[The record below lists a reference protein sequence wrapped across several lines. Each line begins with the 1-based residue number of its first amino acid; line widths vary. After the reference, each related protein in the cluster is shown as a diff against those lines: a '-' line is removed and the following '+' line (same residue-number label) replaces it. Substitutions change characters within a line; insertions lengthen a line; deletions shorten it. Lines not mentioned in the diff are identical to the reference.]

1 MSREAIVESREPAGS
16 STLDLSAGRRAE
28 SRMSGQSDGDPRW
41 RVTLSVMWVAQ
52 LCAMMGF
59 SFVMP
64 FIPLFIR
71 ELHVSGKMVPIWAGL
86 TITGSGISMSIVS
99 PIWGY
104 VADRRGRKSMVQRAM
119 FGGAAVLALMG
130 LVRNV
135 YQLTVLRIIQGAV
148 TGTVSAC
155 VALVSSVVPRDRL
168 GFSLGF
174 MQMAVFLGGSIGP
187 FLGGVMADHF
197 GYRLPFAVT
206 GGMLFIGG
214 LLVLFGAKERFTPPD
229 PGERAAAAPLR
240 VLLRDQTVLG
250 ILGVYFVMNVSTSFV
265 GPIFPLFV
273 EQIVGNP
280 RQVAGATGTL
290 LAVSGVASAVSAVM
304 VGRLSDRMGHKAM
317 LVLCTVLTG
326 LLVMP
331 HFWAQSMSQ
340 LVLLRIVFGFAAG
353 GVVPAMNSIVAS
365 VVPRS
370 SIGQA
375 YGFTATASALGWSVG
390 PAIGGVAAAGFGYRW
405 PFIIM
410 GALMLLVA
418 VAQQRWIGIGE
429 SGIESPFGS
438 AQGRRESKVES

>member
-1 MSREAIVESREPAGS
+1 MDHDPE
-16 STLDLSAGRRAE
+16 TAGRE
-28 SRMSGQSDGDPRW
+28 SAVPPELGPSALRLADKSDGDPRW

-52 LCAMMGF
+52 LCAIMGF

-119 FGGAAVLALMG
+119 FGGGAVVALMG

-135 YQLTVLRIIQGAV
+135 YQLTALRIIQGAV

-187 FLGGVMADHF
+187 LLGGTMADQY

-229 PGERAAAAPLR
+229 PSARDGATPLR
-240 VLLRDQTVLG
+240 VLLRNPTVLG
-250 ILGVYFVMNVSTSFV
+250 ILGVYFAMNVSTSFV

-331 HFWAQSMSQ
+331 HFWAQSMGQ
-340 LVLLRIVFGFAAG
+340 LVLLRIAFGFAAG

-390 PAIGGVAAAGFGYRW
+390 PAIGGVAAAAFGYRW

-418 VAQQRWIGIGE
+418 VAQQRWIGFAE
-429 SGIESPFGS
+429 SGIESG
-438 AQGRRESKVES
+438 ESKVES